1 MSAGCGRTKEDIQG
15 FLNFPEI
22 YFQKFEKKMNDFAN
36 SSVRASVIIPSYN
49 DSDKLIRCLE
59 ALDCQT
65 IRSSLE
71 IVVSLDGGNPLPPR
85 VQEKADLIVEGSHSG
100 PASARNRGW
109 RASSGEY
116 ILFTDSDCVPAAD
129 WAEKLLSVLEE
140 GADGVKGA
148 YSSGGSLII
157 QRLAQ
162 IELEERY
169 RLLSKHGDIDL
180 VDTYSAAFRR
190 EALERVAGFDESF
203 KVPDHEDVDLSYR
216 MKAVGMNLMFEPDAL
231 VAHTHRDSWGAYF
244 RMKVSRGRWRMKV
257 LRKFPGKAGGG
268 SYTPFALKL
277 QIILCM
283 LLPLVFV
290 LVLLGYSSAFAGVW
304 AVCIIISS
312 IPLMLIPPRNK
323 RSILPILPLFVIW
336 RGCALFSGILLGI
349 FTAGKAEE

>member
-1 MSAGCGRTKEDIQG
+1 MSD
-15 FLNFPEI
+15 FP
-22 YFQKFEKKMNDFAN
+22 N
-36 SSVRASVIIPSYN
+36 SSVRASVVIPSYN
-49 DSDKLIRCLE
+49 DSDQLIRCLE

-71 IVVSLDGGNPLPPR
+71 IIVSLDGGNSLPP
-85 VQEKADLIVEGSHSG
+85 QLKEKADLIVEGSHKG

-109 RASSGEY
+109 RASGGEY
-116 ILFTDSDCVPAAD
+116 ILFTDSDCIPETD
-129 WAEKLLSVLEE
+129 WAEKLLSVLTE
-140 GADGVKGA
+140 GADAVKGA

-162 IELEERY
+162 IEFEERY
-169 RLLSKHGDIDL
+169 KLLSKHGDTDL

-190 EALERVAGFDESF
+190 EALERAAGFDESF
-203 KVPDHEDVDLSYR
+203 PAPDHEDVDLSYR
-216 MKAVGMNLMFEPDAL
+216 MKAMGMNLMFEPDAL

-257 LRKFPGKAGGG
+257 LRKFPDKAGGG
-268 SYTPFALKL
+268 FYTPFTLKL

-283 LLPLVFV
+283 LLPFVFA
-290 LVLLGYSSAFAGVW
+290 LSLLGYPLFAGVW

-323 RSILPILPLFVIW
+323 PSLVPILPLFVIW

-349 FTAGKAEE
+349 FTAGKADE

>member
-1 MSAGCGRTKEDIQG
+1 
-15 FLNFPEI
+15 
-22 YFQKFEKKMNDFAN
+22 MNDFMN
-36 SSVRASVIIPSYN
+36 SPVRASVIIPSYN

-71 IVVSLDGGNPLPPR
+71 IIVSLDGGNPLPPR
-85 VQEKADLIVEGSHSG
+85 IQEKADMIVEGSHSG

-109 RASSGEY
+109 RASSGDC

-129 WAEKLLSVLEE
+129 WAEKLLRVLEE

-162 IELEERY
+162 IEFEERY
-169 RLLSKHGDIDL
+169 RLLSKQEDIDL

-190 EALERVAGFDESF
+190 EALERIEGFDESF
-203 KVPDHEDVDLSYR
+203 PMPDHEDVDLSYR
-216 MKAVGMNLMFEPDAL
+216 MKSMDMKLMFEPDAL
-231 VAHTHRDSWGAYF
+231 VAHTHRYSWISYF
-244 RMKVSRGRWRMKV
+244 RMKVSRGKWRMKV
-257 LRKFPGKAGGG
+257 LRKFPDKAGGG
-268 SYTPFALKL
+268 SYTPFSLKL

-283 LLPLVFV
+283 LLPS
-290 LVLLGYSSAFAGVW
+290 VLLLSLAGHHSFTFTLPGIW
-304 AVCIIISS
+304 IGCIIISS
-312 IPLMLIPPRNK
+312 IPLMLIALRNE
-323 RSILPILPLFVIW
+323 RSLLPILPLFVTW
-336 RGCALFSGILLGI
+336 RGCALFSGMLLGI

>member
-1 MSAGCGRTKEDIQG
+1 
-15 FLNFPEI
+15 
-22 YFQKFEKKMNDFAN
+22 MNDFAS

-49 DSDKLIRCLE
+49 DSDQLIVCLE

-65 IRSSLE
+65 VRSSLE
-71 IVVSLDGGNPLPPR
+71 IIVSLDGGNTLPPQ
-85 VQEKADLIVEGSHSG
+85 VLEKADLIVDGPHSG

-116 ILFTDSDCVPAAD
+116 ILFTDSDCVPAED
-129 WAEKLLSVLEE
+129 WAEKLLNVLKE

-162 IELEERY
+162 IEFEERY
-169 RLLSKHGDIDL
+169 RLLSKRGDIDL

-190 EALERVAGFDESF
+190 EALERTAGFDESF
-203 KVPDHEDVDLSYR
+203 PMPDHEDVDLSYR
-216 MKAVGMNLMFEPDAL
+216 MKAMGMKLMFEPDAL
-231 VAHTHRDSWGAYF
+231 VTHVHRNSWGTYF

-257 LRKFPGKAGGG
+257 LRKFPDKAGGG

-290 LVLLGYSSAFAGVW
+290 LSLSGYPSFAGVW
-304 AVCIIISS
+304 AGCIIISS
-312 IPLMLIPPRNK
+312 IPLMMIAARNEP
-323 RSILPILPLFVIW
+323 SLVPILPLFVIW
-336 RGCALFSGILLGI
+336 RGCALFSGMVLGI
-349 FTAGKAEE
+349 LIAGKAVE